1 MPRLKANAPKR
12 DAPRVFVRLIKKN
25 LDIAGCET
33 LRELAPKV
41 HIAESTLYA
50 RMRHPEEFKFCEIC
64 RIVSALKLNE
74 NEVSELAQA
83 LREGGG

>member
-1 MPRLKANAPKR
+1 MPRLKVTAPKR

-25 LDIAGCET
+25 LDVAGCET

-41 HIAESTLYA
+41 RIAESTLYA
-50 RMRHPEEFKFCEIC
+50 RMRHPEEFKFGEIC
-64 RIVSALKLNE
+64 RIVSVLKLNE

-83 LREGGG
+83 LREGG

>member
-33 LRELAPKV
+33 LRDLAQKA
-41 HIAESTLYA
+41 HIPESTLYA
-50 RMRHPEEFKFCEIC
+50 RVRNPENFRFGEIC

-83 LREGGG
+83 LREGG

>member
-25 LDIAGCET
+25 LDVAGCET

-50 RMRHPEEFKFCEIC
+50 RMRHPEEFKFGEIC
-64 RIVSALKLNE
+64 RIAHILKLNE
-74 NEVSELAQA
+74 SEIEELAQA
-83 LREGGG
+83 LREGG

>member
-25 LDIAGCET
+25 LDVAGCET

-50 RMRHPEEFKFCEIC
+50 RMRHPEEFKFDEIC
-64 RIVSALKLNE
+64 RIVSVLKLNE

-83 LREGGG
+83 LREGG